1 MMLNAAT
8 RRCCLHHAR
17 AVQRRVVVNPMES
30 HGCSFGKQRSI
41 SSSSQQYLS
50 KYNVSQNRGGSR
62 NQDAND
68 SFGDRIPGA
77 GVRSKILETR
87 PSGCCHSGYEHRPP
101 FPQKAL
107 FSDCPFLLIGDNSNQ
122 QHFFWHAS
130 VVTVSIPHKPN
141 NQYHR
146 QNQRLLRL
154 LFG

>member
-17 AVQRRVVVNPMES
+17 TVQRRVVLNPIER

-50 KYNVSQNRGGSR
+50 KYNVSQNRGGRR

-87 PSGCCHSGYEHRPP
+87 PPGCCHSGYDIVLR
-101 FPQKAL
+101 FPKRL
-107 FSDCPFLLIGDNSNQ
+107 FVVIA
-122 QHFFWHAS
+122 HFC
-130 VVTVSIPHKPN
+130 
-141 NQYHR
+141 
-146 QNQRLLRL
+146 
-154 LFG
+154 